1 MLTSPLLVLSLSC
14 SISWGVPLHGSP
26 DNNEVTEDKCYSEM
40 SDPYRLFGSWTSY
53 FAVDNERAQ
62 AVEMPGCR
70 PKSFWMFVR
79 HGSRRPSVGQ
89 INATNTR
96 GPQIKAAVVKNH
108 QDGKGHLCGKDLGA
122 FMGKYNVQI
131 FISHVSPCCKFDV
144 YCVYL
149 NIFFQIGILT

>member
-1 MLTSPLLVLSLSC
+1 MLTSPLLVLLSLSC

-26 DNNEVTEDKCYSEM
+26 DDNEVTEDKCYSEM

-62 AVEMPGCR
+62 TVEMPGCR

-79 HGSRRPSVGQ
+79 HGSRRPSVAQ
-89 INATNTR
+89 INATNAR
-96 GPQIKAAVVKNH
+96 GPHIKAAVVKNH

-122 FMGKYNVQI
+122 FLGKYRSD
-131 FISHVSPCCKFDV
+131 FYFSWSPCFQFDF
-144 YCVYL
+144 YA
-149 NIFFQIGILT
+149 